1 MEFRVYHLPSTW
13 MLSPSRKLSKPCSLG
28 IFMEASLHR
37 HDWLLTQSPAP
48 PPSPEDGGW
57 GWKFQ
62 ASNHTL
68 TFLVPVSILKLSSS
82 PPRVTSLE
90 QKTFLSPREFQG
102 QRPNIFFLLLSLSV
116 LILGK
121 TSCHVARGWCGKNC
135 VHAPAS
141 ETCQQSCAQEN
152 LEMTVALTMTLI
164 EAFQETRKQSHPAK
178 LPSDDDPLSDNKSL
192 LS

>member
-90 QKTFLSPREFQG
+90 QKTFITQGIPRTETQY
-102 QRPNIFFLLLSLSV
+102 FFSLTFSLSSHS
-116 LILGK
+116 G
-121 TSCHVARGWCGKNC
+121 
-135 VHAPAS
+135 
-141 ETCQQSCAQEN
+141 EN
-152 LEMTVALTMTLI
+152 
-164 EAFQETRKQSHPAK
+164 K
-178 LPSDDDPLSDNKSL
+178 LPRCERLMWKKLCSCTSQWNLPTVMCPGEPRDDCSPDHDFDWSLSRDSEAE
-192 LS
+192 SPS